1 MILMVINNM
10 PGKNIVD
17 DNQAVSPIIATI
29 LMVAITVI
37 MAAIIANWSAGVKA
51 PVQPQSVGLDVSRL
65 SQNNVTLTITSIDP
79 PYAVVDAVRVTFK
92 NGTNQLTTKSV
103 LGSGAPNQ
111 SGYYGS
117 NYYPDLKTSYEFSS
131 IIDAPLQANVGDS
144 VTLWLEGFNEF
155 IVITVRYGDGS
166 TKTIYSQ
173 KV

>member
-1 MILMVINNM
+1 MNRKIL
-10 PGKNIVD
+10 VD

-37 MAAIIANWSAGVKA
+37 MAAIIANWSAGIKA

-65 SQNNVTLTITSIDP
+65 SQYNVTVTITSIDP
-79 PYAVVDAVRVTFK
+79 PNAVVDVLKITFR
-92 NGTNQLTTKSV
+92 NDTGQLTTKTV

-111 SGYYGS
+111 SGYYE
-117 NYYPDLKTSYEFSS
+117 NTYYPDLRTNYEFTSPS
-131 IIDAPLQANVGDS
+131 QVNVGDS
-144 VTLWLEGFNEF
+144 ATLWMKGFNEF
-155 IVITVRYGDGS
+155 TVITVRYGDGS

>member
-1 MILMVINNM
+1 MNGKIL
-10 PGKNIVD
+10 VD
-17 DNQAVSPIIATI
+17 DDQAVSPIIATI

-37 MAAIIANWSAGVKA
+37 MAAIIANWSAGIKA

-65 SQNNVTLTITSIDP
+65 SQYNVTVTITSIDP
-79 PYAVVDAVRVTFK
+79 PNAVVDVLKITFR
-92 NGTNQLTTKSV
+92 NDTGQLTTKSV

-117 NYYPDLKTSYEFSS
+117 TYYPDLRTSYD
-131 IIDAPLQANVGDS
+131 DAHSQVNVGDS
-144 VTLWLEGFNEF
+144 ATLTMNGFNEF

>member
-1 MILMVINNM
+1 MN
-10 PGKNIVD
+10 KNKFVD

-65 SQNNVTLTITSIDP
+65 SASNVTVTITSIDP
-79 PYAVVDAVRVTFK
+79 PYAVVDVIKITFR

-111 SGYYGS
+111 NGYNNGTLYQ
-117 NYYPDLKTSYEFSS
+117 DVKTSYEFSNNTGGLS
-131 IIDAPLQANVGDS
+131 QANVGDS
-144 VTLWLEGFNEF
+144 ATLWMADFNQF
-155 IVITVRYGDGS
+155 TVITVRYGDGS

>member
-1 MILMVINNM
+1 MNGKIL
-10 PGKNIVD
+10 VD
-17 DNQAVSPIIATI
+17 DDQAVSPIIATI

-37 MAAIIANWSAGVKA
+37 MAAIIANWSAGIKA

-65 SQNNVTLTITSIDP
+65 SQYNVTVTITSIDP
-79 PYAVVDAVRVTFK
+79 PNAVVDVLKITFR

-111 SGYYGS
+111 SGYYE
-117 NYYPDLKTSYEFSS
+117 NTYYPDLRTSYEFTSKNY
-131 IIDAPLQANVGDS
+131 APSQVNVGDS
-144 VTLWLEGFNEF
+144 ATLWMKGFNEF
-155 IVITVRYGDGS
+155 TIITVRYGDGS

>member
-1 MILMVINNM
+1 MT
-10 PGKNIVD
+10 GKNIVD

-65 SQNNVTLTITSIDP
+65 SQNNVTVTITSIDP
-79 PYAVVDAVRVTFK
+79 PYAVVDVINVTFR

-103 LGSGAPNQ
+103 LGSDAPNQ

-117 NYYPDLKTSYEFSS
+117 TYYPDLRTSYEFSS
-131 IIDAPLQANVGDS
+131 INDAPSQANVGDS
-144 VTLWLEGFNEF
+144 VTLWMGDFNEF
-155 IVITVRYGDGS
+155 TVITVRYGDGS